1 MDIHTCWLMTDCRRE
16 QGCIAVAICWPLST
30 PCLKMT
36 TLRFSESHSEV
47 FEADRADLTAQTLR
61 QSTTG
66 LYPQI
71 SFTTSYI
78 STGLLTSFEPDCEY
92 RLSLDSFAD
101 NPPTNMLGRPTRG
114 RRFTLHLSPCETSQ
128 GPHRADSQDNGLRH
142 G

>member
-1 MDIHTCWLMTDCRRE
+1 MTDRRRE
-16 QGCIAVAICWPLST
+16 QGCIAVAIRWPLST

-47 FEADRADLTAQTLR
+47 FEADGADLTAQTLR

-78 STGLLTSFEPDCEY
+78 STGLLTSFEPDCECL
-92 RLSLDSFAD
+92 LSLDSFAD

-128 GPHRADSQDNGLRH
+128 GPHRADFQDNGLRH